1 MPHLTDT
8 ELVKRLQKGD
18 SEAVGVLLEQYAN
31 RLYNYAFYRC
41 GDHYL
46 AEDIVSET
54 FARIIEKIGG
64 YEQREVPFK
73 AWVYRIA
80 HNQLANHLRYRSR
93 HQSVSLDAV
102 NSEGERLVD
111 PPDDWGAADG
121 GRMAS
126 QVAEREELRRAILA
140 LPEDQKAIFVLRF
153 IEGLDLEE
161 VTSLLEKSLASVKS
175 LQYRAVVNLRR
186 SLEQAQE
193 TKNIITFPAA
203 KKPAVV
209 NKRGKAL

>member
-1 MPHLTDT
+1 MTDAD
-8 ELVKRLQKGD
+8 LVKRLQKGD
-18 SEAVGVLLEQYAN
+18 SEAVGVLLEQYAD

-54 FARIIEKIGG
+54 FTRIIEKVGA

-73 AWVYRIA
+73 AWVFRIA

-93 HQSVSLDAV
+93 HQAISLDATDG
-102 NSEGERLVD
+102 EGERLVD

-121 GRMAS
+121 GAMAS
-126 QVAEREELRRAILA
+126 QVADREELRHAILQ
-140 LPEDQKAIFVLRF
+140 LPEDQKIIFVLRF

-161 VTSLLEKSLASVKS
+161 VTALLEKSLASVKS

-186 SLEQAQE
+186 TLEQTQE
-193 TKNIITFPAA
+193 EKQILRFPPP
-203 KKPAVV
+203 KKPALSG
-209 NKRGKAL
+209 KRGKAL